1 MIQEPHK
8 VSRVEAANRQ
18 LEATIALWL
27 SGGEVLAVHT
37 LAMATE
43 QLIRDLVKYEPTFSK

>member
-18 LEATIALWL
+18 LEATIALCPHFPSKALISL
-27 SGGEVLAVHT
+27 S
-37 LAMATE
+37 
-43 QLIRDLVKYEPTFSK
+43 